1 MKIATK
7 IALGYGV
14 LITLLVGVL
23 VYQLVVISQTAR
35 RSEDLAAINFRAGV
49 LTLQLIRNLDQIE
62 EFTQK
67 FFVTADPDYG
77 GQVAATRAAF
87 ARTLDEIRLLRLS
100 AAEAE
105 ALEGLGAAWSEAMQ
119 QTAPFPP
126 PSGSESTPRMQT
138 ALADEMARLETL
150 RAQTVGFL
158 LATRQAVEAQVR
170 ESALASRHAQR
181 VSSAAAFAAL
191 LASLGVSFWII
202 RSISRPLGRLTEAT
216 QAVAA
221 GRFSYRLEVQGE
233 DELAQ
238 LARDFDRMTS
248 RLNELEALKRDFI
261 SHVSH
266 ELKSPLAS
274 IQETLRL
281 LHEEIPG
288 PLVPAQRR
296 FLELSL
302 QSARRLSSMIGDLLD
317 LSRIEAGVMEYH
329 IQSCDLAELL
339 GTAVAEFEAKFQEKN
354 LRLEVR
360 TPDEAV
366 RTDCDGNRILQVI
379 GNVLDNAWKVS
390 PEGCALRIQLR
401 TVAALP
407 RTAPQV
413 LQDAYP
419 ERGAEDCAYALLSIA
434 DAGPGIPDAEKETIF
449 EKFRQVRAAPGSER
463 PRPATKLAGRGV
475 GLGLA
480 IARTIMTAHRGA
492 IWVEDN
498 PGGGS
503 VFQILLPTGSAVARH
518 PAPTTAPI

>member
-14 LITLLVGVL
+14 LITLLLGVL

-35 RSEDLAAINFRAGV
+35 RSEDLAVINFRAGV
-49 LTLQLIRNLDQIE
+49 LTLQLIRDLDQIE

-77 GQVAATRAAF
+77 EQVTATREAF
-87 ARTLDEIRLLRLS
+87 SRTLGEIRLLRLS
-100 AAEAE
+100 SAETQE
-105 ALEGLGAAWSEAMQ
+105 LERLGAAWNEAVQ
-119 QTAPFPP
+119 AAQLPQ
-126 PSGSESTPRMQT
+126 PSNSRSPQGIQA
-138 ALADEMARLETL
+138 ALADEMARLENL
-150 RAQTVGFL
+150 RAQTLGFL
-158 LATRQAVEAQVR
+158 LATREAIESQVQ
-170 ESALASRHAQR
+170 ESALVSRNLQR
-181 VSSAAAFAAL
+181 VSSAAALAAL
-191 LASLGVSFWII
+191 LASLAVSFWII

-221 GRFSYRLEVQGE
+221 GRFSYRLEVEGE

-238 LARDFDRMTS
+238 LARDFDSMTS
-248 RLNELEALKRDFI
+248 RLNELDELKRDFI

-288 PLVPAQRR
+288 PLAPAQRR
-296 FLELSL
+296 FLDLSL
-302 QSARRLSSMIGDLLD
+302 QSTRRLSSMIGDLLD

-329 IQSCDLAELL
+329 IQSHDLADLL
-339 GTAVAEFEAKFQEKN
+339 RTALAEFEVQFQEKN
-354 LRLEVR
+354 LHLELCAPDQPARLE
-360 TPDEAV
+360 
-366 RTDCDGNRILQVI
+366 CDGNRILQVL

-390 PEGCALRIQLR
+390 PEGCAIRVELG
-401 TVAALP
+401 TVTELP
-407 RTAPQV
+407 RSVPQA
-413 LQDAYP
+413 LQGG
-419 ERGAEDCAYALLSIA
+419 RGKELAAGDQGFALISIA
-434 DAGPGIPDAEKETIF
+434 DSGPGIPDAEKEMIF
-449 EKFRQVRAAPGSER
+449 EKFRQVRAAPSSER

-480 IARTIMTAHRGA
+480 IARTIMTAHEGA

-503 VFQILLPTGSAVARH
+503 VFQILLPAGSGVSRH

>member
-14 LITLLVGVL
+14 LITLLLGVL

-35 RSEDLAAINFRAGV
+35 RSDDLAAINFRAGV
-49 LTLQLIRNLDQIE
+49 LTLQLIRNLDQLE

-77 GQVAATRAAF
+77 EQVAATREAF
-87 ARTLDEIRLLRLS
+87 SRTLGEIRLLRLS
-100 AAEAE
+100 PTESRE
-105 ALEGLGAAWSEAMQ
+105 LESLESAWNETLQIA
-119 QTAPFPP
+119 QTAPPDSVNP
-126 PSGSESTPRMQT
+126 RRLQAALSG
-138 ALADEMARLETL
+138 EMARLENL
-150 RAQTVGFL
+150 RAQTLGFL
-158 LATRQAVEAQVR
+158 LATRQAVEDQVR
-170 ESALASRHAQR
+170 ESALASRRAQR
-181 VSSAAAFAAL
+181 VSSAAALAAL
-191 LASLGVSFWII
+191 LASLVVSFWMI

-216 QAVAA
+216 HAVAA
-221 GRFSYRLEVQGE
+221 GRFSYRLEVEGR

-238 LARDFDRMTS
+238 LARDFDAMTT
-248 RLNELEALKRDFI
+248 RLKELDQLKRDFI

-288 PLVPAQRR
+288 PLAPSQRR

-302 QSARRLSSMIGDLLD
+302 QSARRLSSMIEDLLD
-317 LSRIEAGVMEYH
+317 LSRIEAGVMEYR
-329 IQSCDLAELL
+329 IESCDLTELL
-339 GTAVAEFEAKFQEKN
+339 RTGLAEFEVQFQEKN
-354 LRLEVR
+354 LRLEVQA
-360 TPDEAV
+360 PEQPAQIE
-366 RTDCDGNRILQVI
+366 CDGDRILQVI
-379 GNVLDNAWKVS
+379 GNVLGNAWKVS
-390 PEGCALRIQLR
+390 PEGCPIVVRLR
-401 TVAALP
+401 TVPELP
-407 RTAPQV
+407 RNAPPV
-413 LQDAYP
+413 YQDGSGQALAAAD
-419 ERGAEDCAYALLSIA
+419 RGYALISIA
-434 DAGPGIPDAEKETIF
+434 DSGPGIPDAEKELIF
-449 EKFRQVRAAPGSER
+449 EKFRQVRAAPSRER

-503 VFQILLPTGSAVARH
+503 VFQILLPAGSAGSAQ